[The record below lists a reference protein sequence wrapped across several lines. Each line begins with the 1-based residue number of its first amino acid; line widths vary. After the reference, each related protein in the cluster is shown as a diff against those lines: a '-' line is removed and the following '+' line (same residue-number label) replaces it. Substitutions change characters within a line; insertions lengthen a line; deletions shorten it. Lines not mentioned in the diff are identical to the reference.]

1 MSKIIFGNSIN
12 LLTVGTPSSGGYIVA
27 YDLDGI
33 IKQKDEFGVITPIG
47 GGPTAG
53 TASLS
58 QTLLVGNTT
67 NGTDIITSNDD
78 VIIAATGGGV
88 LNLRFG
94 SNSSVVVGVPASTYG
109 GKGGSGS
116 GGGVLYLDPSAITLG
131 LNGGDYSKPYVYLT
145 TQYSQFADYSTHS
158 SVYYGFNLYR
168 NSSFNNYS
176 NGISIKENVTFSFT
190 SANQNNF
197 SIIIGSR
204 NSTTSAGVYNSPVI
218 GGQGLSATQSNTVYL
233 GNTVNINNAYTLPTS
248 DGANGEVLSTDGS
261 GTSYWTSVP
270 NFSNSNLTFT
280 GNRSHNTNGNTLDIT
295 TDGGGYDE
303 SWYYMDS
310 SKLSMGWLYNQI
322 VFSNGISS
330 SPMIELRTGPSSA
343 TFSRMKMNS
352 LETVFNEN
360 GYVYDFRVEGDTDTN
375 LFFIDASTDRIGIG
389 VTGPNYRLEVSGTVS
404 TTGFRMTDGASNGYI
419 LQSDSSGNATW
430 VSPIQYYANFANTNL
445 TFTQSIVHDLGT
457 NTVSL
462 SNGFIDI
469 TGSYLYGLS
478 SSAISIDNQDGNI
491 VMYITGSSSGGAA
504 PTFYLSNNNNNGL
517 AMRVDAGGMR
527 YSFATVSSDYTLGY
541 GDYNVDC
548 WTISGTPSNPPL
560 YDYQINLPFAFPDK
574 GLTYRISNS
583 GDSRVAIIST
593 GLDTIGYLSA
603 RYLDKYETIELVSD
617 GVSNWVI
624 NSFATLQPE
633 TRYVAING
641 TYSIGYTDYTIHCSS
656 TSNATYSVYLPDI
669 SGLPSIRYEIKNTEA
684 GTIYLTSTYSHL
696 IDGVGTQSLSQWD
709 SMTVVSTGSGW
720 IIIN

>member
-280 GNRSHNTNGNTLDIT
+280 GNRDHDTSGYYYSLT
-295 TDGGGYDE
+295 TDSGAYLE
-303 SWYYMDS
+303 AWHFMDPTVNQIGFDTNQLLFS
-310 SKLSMGWLYNQI
+310 GTTSVDIFFLNRRRISATETETTINSNLYN
-322 VFSNGISS
+322 
-330 SPMIELRTGPSSA
+330 L
-343 TFSRMKMNS
+343 
-352 LETVFNEN
+352 
-360 GYVYDFRVEGDTDTN
+360 DFRIKGETDSD
-375 LFFIDASTDRIGIG
+375 LFFIDASTNRIGIG
-389 VTGPNYRLEVSGTVS
+389 NSTPSYKLQVSGTVS
-404 TTGFRMTDGASNGYI
+404 TTGFRMTNGASSGYL

-430 VSPIQYYANFANTNL
+430 VSATSGSANFANTNL
-445 TFTQSIVHDLGT
+445 TFNGSRSHNINGNTLEMTTDNGGYLESWYYMDSSELSMGWGYNQIVF
-457 NTVSL
+457 
-462 SNGFIDI
+462 SNGI
-469 TGSYLYGLS
+469 S
-478 SSAISIDNQDGNI
+478 S
-491 VMYITGSSSGGAA
+491 
-504 PTFYLSNNNNNGL
+504 
-517 AMRVDAGGMR
+517 R
-527 YSFATVSSDYTLGY
+527 
-541 GDYNVDC
+541 
-548 WTISGTPSNPPL
+548 
-560 YDYQINLPFAFPDK
+560 
-574 GLTYRISNS
+574 
-583 GDSRVAIIST
+583 
-593 GLDTIGYLSA
+593 
-603 RYLDKYETIELVSD
+603 
-617 GVSNWVI
+617 
-624 NSFATLQPE
+624 
-633 TRYVAING
+633 
-641 TYSIGYTDYTIHCSS
+641 
-656 TSNATYSVYLPDI
+656 
-669 SGLPSIRYEIKNTEA
+669 
-684 GTIYLTSTYSHL
+684 
-696 IDGVGTQSLSQWD
+696 
-709 SMTVVSTGSGW
+709 
-720 IIIN
+720 